1 MSVRSRK
8 SIADKTDRSPA
19 LPCKCHNP
27 ECGVQTYLPRLT
39 GMNDGSDTA
48 QASAFYEGTVDP
60 TNKRRP
66 PQEEVAFVI
75 LLVKS
80 DDVDELSLR
89 RFAYRD
95 TSQQRRKRHTQ
106 ERKR

>member
-1 MSVRSRK
+1 
-8 SIADKTDRSPA
+8 
-19 LPCKCHNP
+19 
-27 ECGVQTYLPRLT
+27 
-39 GMNDGSDTA
+39 MNDGSDTA
-48 QASAFYEGTVDP
+48 QASAFYQGTVDP
-60 TNKRRP
+60 ANKRRP
-66 PQEEVAFVI
+66 LQEEVAFVI